1 MQFLKKFAILLLS
14 FFITALIVLYFY
26 LYVNGPIIQAKSA
39 ILINA
44 NSGEIVYKKNEETPV
59 QSAALSK
66 LMTEYIVLEQ
76 LNDRKIQLD
85 DLVQISNDVFR
96 VETSPIQVTSNDK
109 TTVRDL
115 LHALLLT
122 GNNRSA
128 LALAE
133 HIAGNEDNFTILM
146 NKKAKELNLL
156 QPSPFLNSTGI
167 NNDTN
172 KQSTTTAIDAAKL
185 AAKLVKDFPDVL
197 NITKLT
203 SYQFTFKDSQ
213 VFNTN
218 KMIYSLNENIKLQGV
233 DGLQTSFSTNGNYSF
248 VSTAKLGDTRLISV
262 ILDVDEENIL
272 FIETKKLLQ
281 YGFDP
286 SSHSALQ
293 AFKDA
298 VTSWAVLLQFKNL
311 IIQTLLIFFI
321 ITLLM
326 FLHIR
331 QKKSEDF
338 N

>member
-1 MQFLKKFAILLLS
+1 MQFFKKITVLLLS
-14 FFITALIVLYFY
+14 FLITTLIVLYCY
-26 LYVNGPIIQAKSA
+26 LYVNGPIVQAKSA
-39 ILINA
+39 ILIDA
-44 NSGEIVYKKNEETPV
+44 NSGKVIYKKNEETPI
-59 QSAALSK
+59 QSATLSK

-76 LNDRKIQLD
+76 LNDGKIQLD
-85 DLVQISNDVFR
+85 ELVKIRNEVFQ
-96 VETSPIQVTSNDK
+96 VETSPIQVTSKDK

-133 HIAGNEDNFTILM
+133 HIAGNEDNFTMLM
-146 NKKAKELNLL
+146 NEKAKQLKLA
-156 QPSPFLNSTGI
+156 QPSPFLNSTGV
-167 NNDTN
+167 NNEKN
-172 KQSTTTAIDAAKL
+172 KQPSATAIDAAKL
-185 AAKLVKDFPDVL
+185 ATQLVKDFPDVL

-203 SYQFTFKDSQ
+203 SYQFTFKNSQ

-218 KMIYSLNENIKLQGV
+218 KMIYSLNEKIKLQGV

-248 VSTAKLGDTRLISV
+248 VGTAKLGDTRLISV
-262 ILDVDEENIL
+262 ILEADEENSA

-286 SSHSALQ
+286 SSYSTLQ

-298 VTSWAVLLQFKNL
+298 LTSWTILLQFKNL
-311 IIQTLLIFFI
+311 IIQTVIIFFI
-321 ITLLM
+321 ITISM

>member
-1 MQFLKKFAILLLS
+1 MQFLKKITVLLLS
-14 FFITALIVLYFY
+14 FFITALIVLYSY

-39 ILINA
+39 ILIDT
-44 NSGEIVYKKNEETPV
+44 NSGEVIYKKNEDTPI
-59 QSAALSK
+59 QSATLSK

-76 LNDRKIQLD
+76 LNDGKIQLD
-85 DLVQISNDVFR
+85 ESVKISNEVFR
-96 VETSPIQVTSNDK
+96 AETSPIQVTSKDK

-115 LHALLLT
+115 LHTLLLT

-133 HIAGNEDNFTILM
+133 HVAGNEDSFTMLM
-146 NKKAKELNLL
+146 NEKAKQL
-156 QPSPFLNSTGI
+156 QLSHPSPFINSTGVD
-167 NNDTN
+167 NNTN
-172 KQSTTTAIDAAKL
+172 KQSTTTAEDAAKL
-185 AAKLVKDFPDVL
+185 ATQLVKDFPDVL
-197 NITKLT
+197 NITKQT
-203 SYQFTFKDSQ
+203 SYQFTFKDFQ

-218 KMIYSLNENIKLQGV
+218 KMIYSLNENIKLDGV
-233 DGLQTSFSTNGNYSF
+233 DGLQTSFPTNGNYSF
-248 VSTAKLGDTRLISV
+248 VGTAKLGDTRLISV
-262 ILDVDEENIL
+262 ILEADEENSA

-286 SSHSALQ
+286 SSYSALQ

-298 VTSWAVLLQFKNL
+298 LTSWTILLQFKNL
-311 IIQTLLIFFI
+311 IIQTMMIFFI
-321 ITLLM
+321 ITILM

>member
-1 MQFLKKFAILLLS
+1 MQFLKKITVLLLS
-14 FFITALIVLYFY
+14 FLITALIVLYFY
-26 LYVNGPIIQAKSA
+26 LYVNGPVIQAKSA
-39 ILINA
+39 ILIDA
-44 NSGEIVYKKNEETPV
+44 NSGEVIYKKNEETLI
-59 QSAALSK
+59 QSATLSK

-76 LNDRKIQLD
+76 LNDGKIQLD
-85 DLVQISNDVFR
+85 ESVKISNEVFQAER
-96 VETSPIQVTSNDK
+96 SPIQVTSKDK

-133 HIAGNEDNFTILM
+133 HIGGNEDSFTTLM
-146 NKKAKELNLL
+146 NEKAKQL
-156 QPSPFLNSTGI
+156 QLSQSSPFLNSTGV

-172 KQSTTTAIDAAKL
+172 KQPSTTAIDVAKL
-185 AAKLVKDFPDVL
+185 ATQLVKDFPDVL

-203 SYQFTFKDSQ
+203 SYQFTFKDFQ

-218 KMIYSLNENIKLQGV
+218 KMIYSLNKDIKLQGV
-233 DGLQTSFSTNGNYSF
+233 DGLQTSFSTNGIYSF
-248 VSTAKLGDTRLISV
+248 VSTAKLGNTRLISV
-262 ILDVDEENIL
+262 ILEADEENST

-286 SSHSALQ
+286 SSYSALQ
-293 AFKDA
+293 AFKDTL
-298 VTSWAVLLQFKNL
+298 TSWSILLQFKNL
-311 IIQTLLIFFI
+311 IIQTMMIFFI
-321 ITLLM
+321 ITILM

>member
-1 MQFLKKFAILLLS
+1 MQFFKKIAILFLS
-14 FFITALIVLYFY
+14 FLITVIIVLYFY

-39 ILINA
+39 ILIDA
-44 NSGEIVYKKNEETPV
+44 NSGEVVYKKNERTPI
-59 QSAALSK
+59 QSPTLTK

-76 LNDRKIQLD
+76 LHDGKIQLD
-85 DLVQISNDVFR
+85 ESVKISNEVFHT
-96 VETSPIQVTSNDK
+96 ETSPLQVTSEDN

-133 HIAGNEDNFTILM
+133 HIAGNEDNFTTLM
-146 NKKAKELNLL
+146 NEKAKQLKLS
-156 QPSPFLNSTGI
+156 QKSPFLNSTGI
-167 NNDTN
+167 NNENN
-172 KQSTTTAIDAAKL
+172 KQSISTAIDAAEL
-185 AAKLVKDFPDVL
+185 TAQLIKDYPDVL

-203 SYQFTFKDSQ
+203 SYQFTFKDFQ

-218 KMIYSLNENIKLQGV
+218 KMIYSLAENIKFKGV

-248 VSTAKLGDTRLISV
+248 VGTAKQGDTRFISV
-262 ILDVDEENIL
+262 VLDANEENTA

-281 YGFDP
+281 YGFEP
-286 SSHSALQ
+286 SSYSALQ

-298 VTSWAVLLQFKNL
+298 VTSWTILLQFKNL
-311 IIQTLLIFFI
+311 IIQTIMIFFI
-321 ITLLM
+321 ITILM

>member
-1 MQFLKKFAILLLS
+1 MQFFKKITVLLLS
-14 FFITALIVLYFY
+14 FLITTLIVLYCY
-26 LYVNGPIIQAKSA
+26 LYVNGPIVQAKSA
-39 ILINA
+39 ILIDA
-44 NSGEIVYKKNEETPV
+44 NSGKVIYKKNEETPI
-59 QSAALSK
+59 QSATLSK

-76 LNDRKIQLD
+76 LNDGKIQLD
-85 DLVQISNDVFR
+85 ELVKIRNEGFQ
-96 VETSPIQVTSNDK
+96 VETSPIQVTSKDK

-133 HIAGNEDNFTILM
+133 HIAGNEDNFTMLM
-146 NKKAKELNLL
+146 NEKAKQLKLA
-156 QPSPFLNSTGI
+156 QPSPFLNSTGV
-167 NNDTN
+167 NNEKN
-172 KQSTTTAIDAAKL
+172 KQPSATAIDAAKL
-185 AAKLVKDFPDVL
+185 ATQLVKDFPDVL

-203 SYQFTFKDSQ
+203 SYQFTFKNSQ

-218 KMIYSLNENIKLQGV
+218 KMIYSLNEKIKLQGV

-248 VSTAKLGDTRLISV
+248 VGTAKLGDTRLISV
-262 ILDVDEENIL
+262 ILEADEENSA

-286 SSHSALQ
+286 SSYSTLQ

-298 VTSWAVLLQFKNL
+298 LTSWTILLQFKNL
-311 IIQTLLIFFI
+311 IIQTVIIFFI
-321 ITLLM
+321 ITISM

>member
-1 MQFLKKFAILLLS
+1 MQFFKKIAILFLS
-14 FFITALIVLYFY
+14 FLITVIIVLYFY

-39 ILINA
+39 ILIDA
-44 NSGEIVYKKNEETPV
+44 NSGEVVYKKNERTPI
-59 QSAALSK
+59 QSPTLTK

-76 LNDRKIQLD
+76 LHHGKIQLD
-85 DLVQISNDVFR
+85 ESVKISNEVFHT
-96 VETSPIQVTSNDK
+96 ETSPLRVTSEDN

-133 HIAGNEDNFTILM
+133 HIAGNEDNFTTLM
-146 NKKAKELNLL
+146 NEKAKQLKLS
-156 QPSPFLNSTGI
+156 QKSPFLNSTGI
-167 NNDTN
+167 NNENN
-172 KQSTTTAIDAAKL
+172 KQSISTAIDAAEL
-185 AAKLVKDFPDVL
+185 TAQLIKDYPDVL

-203 SYQFTFKDSQ
+203 SYQFTFKDFQ

-218 KMIYSLNENIKLQGV
+218 KMIYSLDENIKFKGV

-248 VSTAKLGDTRLISV
+248 VGTAKQGDTRFISV
-262 ILDVDEENIL
+262 VLDANEENTA

-281 YGFDP
+281 YGFEP
-286 SSHSALQ
+286 SSYSALQ

-298 VTSWAVLLQFKNL
+298 VTSWTILLQFKNL
-311 IIQTLLIFFI
+311 IIQTIMIFFI
-321 ITLLM
+321 ITILM

>member
-1 MQFLKKFAILLLS
+1 MQFFKKIAILFLS
-14 FFITALIVLYFY
+14 FLITAIIVLYFY

-39 ILINA
+39 ILIDA
-44 NSGEIVYKKNEETPV
+44 NSGEVVYKKNERTPI
-59 QSAALSK
+59 QSPTLTK

-76 LNDRKIQLD
+76 LHDGKIQLD
-85 DLVQISNDVFR
+85 ESVKISNEVFQT
-96 VETSPIQVTSNDK
+96 ETSPIQVTSRDK

-115 LHALLLT
+115 LHTLLLT

-133 HIAGNEDNFTILM
+133 HIAGNEDNFTTLM
-146 NKKAKELNLL
+146 NEKAKQLKLS
-156 QPSPFLNSTGI
+156 QQSPFLNSTGI
-167 NNDTN
+167 NNENN
-172 KQSTTTAIDAAKL
+172 KQSITTAIDAAEITAQL
-185 AAKLVKDFPDVL
+185 IKDYPDVL

-203 SYQFTFKDSQ
+203 SYQFTFKNFQ

-218 KMIYSLNENIKLQGV
+218 KMIYSLDENIKFKGV

-248 VSTAKLGDTRLISV
+248 VGTSKQGDTRFISIV
-262 ILDVDEENIL
+262 LDANEENTA
-272 FIETKKLLQ
+272 FVETKKLLQ
-281 YGFDP
+281 YGFEP
-286 SSHSALQ
+286 SSYSALQ

-298 VTSWAVLLQFKNL
+298 VTSWTILLQFKNL
-311 IIQTLLIFFI
+311 IIQTIMIFFI
-321 ITLLM
+321 ITILM

>member
-1 MQFLKKFAILLLS
+1 MQFLKKITVLLLS
-14 FFITALIVLYFY
+14 FLITALIVLYFY
-26 LYVNGPIIQAKSA
+26 LYVNGPVIQAKSA
-39 ILINA
+39 ILIDA
-44 NSGEIVYKKNEETPV
+44 NSGEVIYKKNEETLI
-59 QSAALSK
+59 QSATLSK

-76 LNDRKIQLD
+76 LNDGQIQLD
-85 DLVQISNDVFR
+85 EFVKISNEVFQA
-96 VETSPIQVTSNDK
+96 ETSPIQVTSKDK

-133 HIAGNEDNFTILM
+133 HIGGNEDSFTTLM
-146 NKKAKELNLL
+146 NEKAKQL
-156 QPSPFLNSTGI
+156 QLSQSSPFLNSTGV

-172 KQSTTTAIDAAKL
+172 KQPSTTAIDVAKL
-185 AAKLVKDFPDVL
+185 ATQLVKDFPDVL

-203 SYQFTFKDSQ
+203 SYQFTFKDFQ

-218 KMIYSLNENIKLQGV
+218 KMIYSLNKDIKLQGV
-233 DGLQTSFSTNGNYSF
+233 DGLQTSFSTNGIYSF
-248 VSTAKLGDTRLISV
+248 VSTAKLGNTRLISV
-262 ILDVDEENIL
+262 ILEADDENST

-286 SSHSALQ
+286 SSYSALQ
-293 AFKDA
+293 AFKDTL
-298 VTSWAVLLQFKNL
+298 TSWSILLQFKNL
-311 IIQTLLIFFI
+311 IIQTMMIFI
-321 ITLLM
+321 IITILM

>member
-1 MQFLKKFAILLLS
+1 MQFLKKITVLLLS
-14 FFITALIVLYFY
+14 FLITALIVLYFY
-26 LYVNGPIIQAKSA
+26 LYVNGPVIQAKSA
-39 ILINA
+39 ILIDA
-44 NSGEIVYKKNEETPV
+44 NSGEVIYKKNEETLI
-59 QSAALSK
+59 QSATLSK

-76 LNDRKIQLD
+76 LNDGKIQLD
-85 DLVQISNDVFR
+85 ESVKISNEVFQA
-96 VETSPIQVTSNDK
+96 ETSPIQVTSKDK

-133 HIAGNEDNFTILM
+133 HIGGNEDSFTTLM
-146 NKKAKELNLL
+146 NEKAKQL
-156 QPSPFLNSTGI
+156 QLSQSSPFLNSTGV

-172 KQSTTTAIDAAKL
+172 KQPSTTAIDVAKL
-185 AAKLVKDFPDVL
+185 ATQLVKDFPDVL

-203 SYQFTFKDSQ
+203 SYQFTFKDFQ

-218 KMIYSLNENIKLQGV
+218 KMIYSINKDIKLQGV
-233 DGLQTSFSTNGNYSF
+233 DGLQTSFSTNDIYSF
-248 VSTAKLGDTRLISV
+248 VSTAKLGNTRLISV
-262 ILDVDEENIL
+262 ILEADEENST

-286 SSHSALQ
+286 SSYSALQ
-293 AFKDA
+293 AFKDTL
-298 VTSWAVLLQFKNL
+298 TSWSILLQFKNL
-311 IIQTLLIFFI
+311 IIQTMMIFFI
-321 ITLLM
+321 ITILM

>member
-1 MQFLKKFAILLLS
+1 
-14 FFITALIVLYFY
+14 
-26 LYVNGPIIQAKSA
+26 
-39 ILINA
+39 
-44 NSGEIVYKKNEETPV
+44 
-59 QSAALSK
+59 
-66 LMTEYIVLEQ
+66 MTEYIALEQ
-76 LNDRKIQLD
+76 LNEGKIQLNE
-85 DLVQISNDVFR
+85 LVKISNEVFR
-96 VETSPIQVTSNDK
+96 TETSPIQVTSKDK

-115 LHALLLT
+115 LHTIFLT
-122 GNNRSA
+122 GNNRST

-133 HIAGNEDNFTILM
+133 HIAGNEDNFTHLM
-146 NKKAKELNLL
+146 NEKAKQLKLL
-156 QPSPFLNSTGI
+156 QPSPFLNATGM

-172 KQSTTTAIDAAKL
+172 KLSTTTAIDVAKL
-185 AAKLVKDFPDVL
+185 ANQLVTDFPDVL

-203 SYQFTFKDSQ
+203 SYQFTFKDSK

-218 KMIYSLNENIKLQGV
+218 KMIYSLNKNIKLQGV

-248 VSTAKLGDTRLISV
+248 VSTAKRGDIRLISV
-262 ILDVDEENIL
+262 ILDAGEENST
-272 FIETKKLLQ
+272 FIETKKLLE

-286 SSHSALQ
+286 SSYSALQ

-298 VTSWAVLLQFKNL
+298 VISWTVLLQFKNL

-321 ITLLM
+321 ITILM

>member
-1 MQFLKKFAILLLS
+1 MQFFKKIAILFLS
-14 FFITALIVLYFY
+14 FLITVIIVLYFY

-39 ILINA
+39 ILIDA
-44 NSGEIVYKKNEETPV
+44 NSGEVVYKKNERTPI
-59 QSAALSK
+59 QSPTLTK

-76 LNDRKIQLD
+76 LHDGKIQLD
-85 DLVQISNDVFR
+85 ESVKISNEVFHT
-96 VETSPIQVTSNDK
+96 ETSPLQITSEDN

-133 HIAGNEDNFTILM
+133 HIAGNEDNFTTLM
-146 NKKAKELNLL
+146 NEKAKQLKLS
-156 QPSPFLNSTGI
+156 QQSPFLNSTGI
-167 NNDTN
+167 NNENN
-172 KQSTTTAIDAAKL
+172 KQSITTAIDAAEITAQL
-185 AAKLVKDFPDVL
+185 IKDYPDVL

-203 SYQFTFKDSQ
+203 SYQFTFKDFQ

-218 KMIYSLNENIKLQGV
+218 KMIYSLDENIKFKGV

-248 VSTAKLGDTRLISV
+248 VGTAKQGDTRFISV
-262 ILDVDEENIL
+262 VLDANQENTA
-272 FIETKKLLQ
+272 FVETKKLLQ
-281 YGFDP
+281 YGFEP
-286 SSHSALQ
+286 SSYSALQ

-298 VTSWAVLLQFKNL
+298 VTSWTILLQFKNL
-311 IIQTLLIFFI
+311 IIQTIMIFFI
-321 ITLLM
+321 ITILM

>member
-1 MQFLKKFAILLLS
+1 MKFLKKFTILFLS
-14 FFITALIVLYFY
+14 FVITALIVLYFY
-26 LYVNGPIIQAKSA
+26 LYVNGPNIQAKSA
-39 ILINA
+39 ILIDA
-44 NSGEIVYKKNEETPV
+44 NSGEVVYKKNEETPI
-59 QSAALSK
+59 QSATLSK
-66 LMTEYIVLEQ
+66 LMTEYITLEQ
-76 LNDRKIQLD
+76 LNEGKIQLNE
-85 DLVQISNDVFR
+85 LVKINNEVFR
-96 VETSPIQVTSNDK
+96 AETSPIQVTSKDK

-115 LHALLLT
+115 LHTLFLT

-133 HIAGNEDNFTILM
+133 HIAGNEDDFTLLM
-146 NKKAKELNLL
+146 NEKAKQLKLS
-156 QPSPFLNSTGI
+156 QPSPFLNATGM

-172 KQSTTTAIDAAKL
+172 KQSTTTAIDVAKL
-185 AAKLVKDFPDVL
+185 AKQLVKDFPDVL

-203 SYQFTFKDSQ
+203 SYQFTFKNSQ

-248 VSTAKLGDTRLISV
+248 VSTAKQGDTRLISV
-262 ILDVDEENIL
+262 LLDADEENST

-286 SSHSALQ
+286 SSYSALQ

-298 VTSWAVLLQFKNL
+298 VTSWTVLLQFKNL
-311 IIQTLLIFFI
+311 IIQSLLIFFI
-321 ITLLM
+321 ITILM

>member
-1 MQFLKKFAILLLS
+1 MQFFKKITVLLLS
-14 FFITALIVLYFY
+14 FLITALIVLYFY
-26 LYVNGPIIQAKSA
+26 LYVNGPIVQAKSA
-39 ILINA
+39 ILIDA
-44 NSGEIVYKKNEETPV
+44 NSGKVIYKKNEEIPI
-59 QSAALSK
+59 QSATLSK

-76 LNDRKIQLD
+76 LNDGKIQLD
-85 DLVQISNDVFR
+85 ELVKIRNEVFQ
-96 VETSPIQVTSNDK
+96 VETSPIQVTSKDK

-133 HIAGNEDNFTILM
+133 HIAGNEDNFTMLM
-146 NKKAKELNLL
+146 NEKAKQLKLA
-156 QPSPFLNSTGI
+156 QPSPFLNSTGV
-167 NNDTN
+167 NNEKN
-172 KQSTTTAIDAAKL
+172 KQPSATAIDAAKL
-185 AAKLVKDFPDVL
+185 ATQLVKDFPDVL

-203 SYQFTFKDSQ
+203 SYQFTFKNSQ

-218 KMIYSLNENIKLQGV
+218 KMIYSLNEKIKLQGV

-248 VSTAKLGDTRLISV
+248 VGTAKLGDTRLISV
-262 ILDVDEENIL
+262 ILEADEENSA

-286 SSHSALQ
+286 SSYSTLQ

-298 VTSWAVLLQFKNL
+298 LTSWTILLQFKNL
-311 IIQTLLIFFI
+311 IIQTVITFFI
-321 ITLLM
+321 ITISM

>member
-1 MQFLKKFAILLLS
+1 MQFFKKIAILFLS
-14 FFITALIVLYFY
+14 FLITAIIVLYFY

-39 ILINA
+39 ILIDA
-44 NSGEIVYKKNEETPV
+44 NSGEVVYKKNERTPI
-59 QSAALSK
+59 QSPTLTK

-76 LNDRKIQLD
+76 LHDGKIQLD
-85 DLVQISNDVFR
+85 ESVKISNEVFHT
-96 VETSPIQVTSNDK
+96 ETSPLQVTSEDN

-133 HIAGNEDNFTILM
+133 HIAGNEDNFTTLM
-146 NKKAKELNLL
+146 NEKAKQLKLS
-156 QPSPFLNSTGI
+156 QKSPFLNSTGI
-167 NNDTN
+167 NNENN
-172 KQSTTTAIDAAKL
+172 KQSISTAIDAAEL
-185 AAKLVKDFPDVL
+185 TAQLIKDYPDVL

-203 SYQFTFKDSQ
+203 SYQFTFKDFQ

-218 KMIYSLNENIKLQGV
+218 KMIYSLDENIKFKGV

-248 VSTAKLGDTRLISV
+248 VGTAKQGDTRFISV
-262 ILDVDEENIL
+262 VLDANEENTA

-281 YGFDP
+281 YGFEP
-286 SSHSALQ
+286 SSYSALQ

-298 VTSWAVLLQFKNL
+298 VTSWTILLQFKNL
-311 IIQTLLIFFI
+311 IIQTIMIFFI
-321 ITLLM
+321 ITILM

>member
-1 MQFLKKFAILLLS
+1 MEFLKKFAILLLS

-85 DLVQISNDVFR
+85 DLVQISNEVFR

-115 LHALLLT
+115 LHALLLA

-133 HIAGNEDNFTILM
+133 HIAGNEDNFTVLM
-146 NKKAKELNLL
+146 NKKAKELKLL

-167 NNDTN
+167 NNATD

-262 ILDVDEENIL
+262 ILDADEENIS

-286 SSHSALQ
+286 SSYSALQ

-298 VTSWAVLLQFKNL
+298 LTSWTILLQFKNL
-311 IIQTLLIFFI
+311 IIQTIMIFLI
-321 ITLLM
+321 ITTLM

>member
-1 MQFLKKFAILLLS
+1 MQFLKKITVLLLS
-14 FFITALIVLYFY
+14 FLITALIVLYSY

-39 ILINA
+39 ILIDT
-44 NSGEIVYKKNEETPV
+44 NSGEVIYKKNEDTPI
-59 QSAALSK
+59 QSATLSK

-76 LNDRKIQLD
+76 LNDGKIQLD
-85 DLVQISNDVFR
+85 ESVKISNEVFR
-96 VETSPIQVTSNDK
+96 VETSPIQVTSKDK

-115 LHALLLT
+115 LHTLLLT

-133 HIAGNEDNFTILM
+133 HVAGNEDSFTMLM
-146 NKKAKELNLL
+146 NEKAKQL
-156 QPSPFLNSTGI
+156 QLSHPSPFINSTGVD
-167 NNDTN
+167 NNTN
-172 KQSTTTAIDAAKL
+172 KQSTTTAEDAAKL
-185 AAKLVKDFPDVL
+185 ATQLVKDFPDVL
-197 NITKLT
+197 NITKQT
-203 SYQFTFKDSQ
+203 SYQFTFKDFQ

-218 KMIYSLNENIKLQGV
+218 KMIYSLNENIKLDGV
-233 DGLQTSFSTNGNYSF
+233 DGLQTSFPTNGNYSF
-248 VSTAKLGDTRLISV
+248 VGTAKLGDTRLISV
-262 ILDVDEENIL
+262 ILEADEENSA

-286 SSHSALQ
+286 SSYSALQ

-298 VTSWAVLLQFKNL
+298 LTSWTILLQFKNL
-311 IIQTLLIFFI
+311 IIQTMMIFFI
-321 ITLLM
+321 ITILM

>member
-1 MQFLKKFAILLLS
+1 MQFFKKIAILFLS
-14 FFITALIVLYFY
+14 FLITAIIVLYFY

-39 ILINA
+39 ILIDA
-44 NSGEIVYKKNEETPV
+44 NSGEVVYKKNERTPI
-59 QSAALSK
+59 QSPTLTK

-76 LNDRKIQLD
+76 LHDGKIQLD
-85 DLVQISNDVFR
+85 ESVKISNEVFQT
-96 VETSPIQVTSNDK
+96 ETSPIQVTSRDK

-115 LHALLLT
+115 LHTLLLT

-133 HIAGNEDNFTILM
+133 HIAGNEDNFTTLM
-146 NKKAKELNLL
+146 NEKAKQLKLS
-156 QPSPFLNSTGI
+156 QQSPFLNSTGI
-167 NNDTN
+167 NNENN
-172 KQSTTTAIDAAKL
+172 KQSITTAIDAAEITAQL
-185 AAKLVKDFPDVL
+185 IKDYPDVL

-203 SYQFTFKDSQ
+203 SYQFTFKNFQ

-218 KMIYSLNENIKLQGV
+218 KMIYSLDENIKFKGV

-248 VSTAKLGDTRLISV
+248 VGTAKQGDTRFISIV
-262 ILDVDEENIL
+262 LDANEENTA
-272 FIETKKLLQ
+272 FVETKKLLQ
-281 YGFDP
+281 YGFEP
-286 SSHSALQ
+286 SSYSALQ

-298 VTSWAVLLQFKNL
+298 VTSWTILLQFKNL
-311 IIQTLLIFFI
+311 IIQTIMIFFI
-321 ITLLM
+321 ITILM

>member
-1 MQFLKKFAILLLS
+1 MQFLKKITVLLLS
-14 FFITALIVLYFY
+14 FLITALIVLYFY
-26 LYVNGPIIQAKSA
+26 LYVNGPVIQAKSA
-39 ILINA
+39 ILIDA
-44 NSGEIVYKKNEETPV
+44 SSGEVIYKKNEETLI
-59 QSAALSK
+59 QSATLSK

-76 LNDRKIQLD
+76 LNDGKIQLD
-85 DLVQISNDVFR
+85 ESVKISNEVFQA
-96 VETSPIQVTSNDK
+96 ETSPIQVTSKDK

-133 HIAGNEDNFTILM
+133 HISGNEDSFTTLM
-146 NKKAKELNLL
+146 NEKAKQL
-156 QPSPFLNSTGI
+156 QLSQSSPFLNSTGV

-172 KQSTTTAIDAAKL
+172 KQPSTTALDVAKL
-185 AAKLVKDFPDVL
+185 ATQLVKDFPDVL

-203 SYQFTFKDSQ
+203 SYQFSFKDFQ

-218 KMIYSLNENIKLQGV
+218 KMIYSLNKDIKLQGV
-233 DGLQTSFSTNGNYSF
+233 DGLQTSFSTNGIYSF
-248 VSTAKLGDTRLISV
+248 VSTAKLGNTRLISV
-262 ILDVDEENIL
+262 ILEADEENST

-286 SSHSALQ
+286 SSYSALQ
-293 AFKDA
+293 AFKDTL
-298 VTSWAVLLQFKNL
+298 TSWSILLQFKNL
-311 IIQTLLIFFI
+311 IIQTMMIFFI
-321 ITLLM
+321 ITILM

>member
-1 MQFLKKFAILLLS
+1 MQFLKKITVLLLS
-14 FFITALIVLYFY
+14 FLITALIVLYFY
-26 LYVNGPIIQAKSA
+26 LYVNGPVIQAKSA
-39 ILINA
+39 ILIDA
-44 NSGEIVYKKNEETPV
+44 NSGEVIYKKNEETLI
-59 QSAALSK
+59 QSATLSK

-76 LNDRKIQLD
+76 LNDGQIQLD
-85 DLVQISNDVFR
+85 ESVKISNEVFQA
-96 VETSPIQVTSNDK
+96 ETSPIQVTSKDK

-133 HIAGNEDNFTILM
+133 HIGGNEDSFTTLM
-146 NKKAKELNLL
+146 NEKAKQL
-156 QPSPFLNSTGI
+156 QLSQSSPFLNSTGV

-172 KQSTTTAIDAAKL
+172 KQPSTTAIDVAKL
-185 AAKLVKDFPDVL
+185 ATQLVKDFPDVL

-203 SYQFTFKDSQ
+203 SYQFTFKDFQ

-218 KMIYSLNENIKLQGV
+218 KMIYSLNKDIKLQGV
-233 DGLQTSFSTNGNYSF
+233 DGLQTSFSTNGIYSF
-248 VSTAKLGDTRLISV
+248 VSTAKLGNTRLISV
-262 ILDVDEENIL
+262 ILEADDENST

-286 SSHSALQ
+286 SSYSALQ
-293 AFKDA
+293 AFKDTL
-298 VTSWAVLLQFKNL
+298 TSWSILLQFKNL
-311 IIQTLLIFFI
+311 IIQTMMIFFI
-321 ITLLM
+321 ITILM

>member
-1 MQFLKKFAILLLS
+1 MQFLKKITVLLLS
-14 FFITALIVLYFY
+14 FLITALIVLYFY

-39 ILINA
+39 ILIDA
-44 NSGEIVYKKNEETPV
+44 NSGEVVYKKNEKTPI
-59 QSAALSK
+59 QSATLSK

-85 DLVQISNDVFR
+85 ELVKINNEVFQ
-96 VETSPIQVTSNDK
+96 VETSPIQVTSKDK

-133 HIAGNEDNFTILM
+133 HIAGNEDSFTMLM
-146 NKKAKELNLL
+146 NEKAKQLKLS
-156 QPSPFLNSTGI
+156 QTSPFLNSTGV
-167 NNDTN
+167 NNEKN
-172 KQSTTTAIDAAKL
+172 KQPSTTAIDAAKL
-185 AAKLVKDFPDVL
+185 ATQLVKDFPDVL

-218 KMIYSLNENIKLQGV
+218 KMIYSLNEKIKLQGV
-233 DGLQTSFSTNGNYSF
+233 DGLQTSFPTNGNYSF
-248 VSTAKLGDTRLISV
+248 VGTAKLGDTRLISV
-262 ILDVDEENIL
+262 ILEADEENRT

-286 SSHSALQ
+286 SSYSALQ

-298 VTSWAVLLQFKNL
+298 LTSWSILLQFKNL
-311 IIQTLLIFFI
+311 IIQTMMIFFI
-321 ITLLM
+321 ITILM

>member
-1 MQFLKKFAILLLS
+1 MQFLKKITVLLLS
-14 FFITALIVLYFY
+14 FLITALIVLYFY
-26 LYVNGPIIQAKSA
+26 LYVNGPVIQAKSA
-39 ILINA
+39 ILIDA
-44 NSGEIVYKKNEETPV
+44 SSGEVIYKKNEETLI
-59 QSAALSK
+59 QSATLSK

-76 LNDRKIQLD
+76 LNDGKIQLNES
-85 DLVQISNDVFR
+85 VKISNEVFQA
-96 VETSPIQVTSNDK
+96 ETSPIQVTSKDK

-133 HIAGNEDNFTILM
+133 HISGNEDSFTTLM
-146 NKKAKELNLL
+146 NEKAKQL
-156 QPSPFLNSTGI
+156 QLSQSSPFLNSTGV

-172 KQSTTTAIDAAKL
+172 KQPSTTALDVAKL
-185 AAKLVKDFPDVL
+185 ATQLVKDFPDVL

-203 SYQFTFKDSQ
+203 SYQFSFKDFQ

-218 KMIYSLNENIKLQGV
+218 KMIYSLNKDIKLQGV
-233 DGLQTSFSTNGNYSF
+233 DGLQTSFSTNGIYSF
-248 VSTAKLGDTRLISV
+248 VSTAKLGNTRLISV
-262 ILDVDEENIL
+262 ILEADEENST

-286 SSHSALQ
+286 SSYSALQ
-293 AFKDA
+293 AFKDTL
-298 VTSWAVLLQFKNL
+298 TSWSILLQFKNL
-311 IIQTLLIFFI
+311 IIQTMMIFFI
-321 ITLLM
+321 ITILM